1 LSFEVGPI
9 FDARVRLPM
18 ERRPVGQRPEH
29 LSERYNE
36 ILGTEKTRYRLLS
49 ELFEDMRLAGV
60 SSAIVHAEYE
70 FGDPADDLNEAVA
83 QLVSEKPTQL
93 TGFGTVS
100 LERLR
105 PERAVRQVQRVADLG
120 LRGLNLQPA
129 FFGIPTDHRLM
140 YPIYAKASE
149 LGLIVALHTGI
160 NYSPRN
166 PIKDE
171 RPILLD
177 QVACDFSD
185 LKLIACHGGWP
196 WVAEM
201 VAVARRHPNVMIEL
215 GGLAPRYIGQP
226 GSGWEVLAQFMDTLI
241 FDQVLYATDWPVFPM
256 ERAVREWETLPLRPE
271 NLQRIFSGNAARL
284 LGLDTPV
291 AGGVG

>member
-1 LSFEVGPI
+1 MAFEVGPI
-9 FDARVRLPM
+9 LDARVRLPM
-18 ERRPVGQRPEH
+18 ERRPAAQRPDH
-29 LSERYNE
+29 LSERYDDV
-36 ILGTEKTRYRLLS
+36 LGTDKTRHRLLS
-49 ELFEDMRLAGV
+49 ELFDDMRGAGIE
-60 SSAIVHAEYE
+60 SAIMHAEYE
-70 FGDPADDLNEAVA
+70 FGDPADELNEAVA
-83 QLVSEKPTQL
+83 QVVAEYPTQL
-93 TGFGTVS
+93 IGFGTVS

-105 PERAVRQVQRVADLG
+105 PERAVQQVQRVADLG

-140 YPIYAKASE
+140 YPIYSKASE

-160 NYSPRN
+160 NYSRRD

-185 LKLIACHGGWP
+185 LRLIACHGGWP

-215 GGLAPRYIGQP
+215 GGLAPRYIGQA
-226 GSGWEVLAQFMDTLI
+226 GGGWEVLAQFMDTLI
-241 FDQVLYATDWPVFPM
+241 SDQVLYATDWPVFPM
-256 ERAVREWETLPLRPE
+256 ERAVREWGELPLRPE
-271 NLQRIFSGNAARL
+271 NLQKILSGNSARM
-284 LGLDTPV
+284 LGLDTTI